1 MVLEQE
7 HKEKWASRQEQRFR
21 EDHRRV
27 NVRRK
32 MRIPTLIRN
41 YSNELTRTAS
51 SNFRTTN
58 PSVYRQNALRN
69 TALPKNAHF

>member
-7 HKEKWASRQEQRFR
+7 HKEKWASRQEKRFK
-21 EDHRRV
+21 EDHRRL
-27 NVRRK
+27 NVRKK

-41 YSNELTRTAS
+41 YSNELSRTTS

-58 PSVYRQNALRN
+58 PSVYRQAALRN
-69 TALPKNAHF
+69 SALPKNAHF

>member
-7 HKEKWASRQEQRFR
+7 HKEKWASRQEQRFK

-27 NVRRK
+27 NVRKK

-41 YSNELTRTAS
+41 YSNQLTRTNS

-58 PSVYRQNALRN
+58 PSIYGQAALRN
-69 TALPKNAHF
+69 TAIHKTAHF